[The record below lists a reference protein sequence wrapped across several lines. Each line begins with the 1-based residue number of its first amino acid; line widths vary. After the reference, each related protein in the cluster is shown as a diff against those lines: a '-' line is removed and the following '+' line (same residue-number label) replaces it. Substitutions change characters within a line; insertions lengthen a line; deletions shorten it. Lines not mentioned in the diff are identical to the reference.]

1 MTFKMFNWINERLK
15 AQHVLAFYLNT
26 SKKYFKEE
34 FDRPSLISWIDS
46 DRDIVDLESE
56 IRANINRY
64 RPGYYNFYI
73 FDKTTEEKFVIYDA
87 DKYNEENENG
97 N

>member
-15 AQHVLAFYLNT
+15 AQHVLAFYLST

-34 FDRPSLISWIDS
+34 FNRPSLISWIDS
-46 DRDIVDLESE
+46 DTDIEEFSRGAEME
-56 IRANINRY
+56 IKRY
-64 RPGYYNFYI
+64 HPGYYNFYI
-73 FDKTTEEKFVIYDA
+73 FDKTTEEKFVVYDA